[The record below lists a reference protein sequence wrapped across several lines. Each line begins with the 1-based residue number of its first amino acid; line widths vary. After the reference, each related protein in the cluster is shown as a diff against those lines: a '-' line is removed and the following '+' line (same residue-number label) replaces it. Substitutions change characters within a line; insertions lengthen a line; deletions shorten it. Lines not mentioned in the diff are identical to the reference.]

1 MAQNQTL
8 VKASGLTFTEFRFG
22 GEVIIWLLQKS
33 IPYDGAKPMYLVGD
47 VDNKEA
53 LKEIILDTYT
63 SLIKK

>member
-1 MAQNQTL
+1 M
-8 VKASGLTFTEFRFG
+8 
-22 GEVIIWLLQKS
+22 IIWLLQKS